1 MDNWKGMHG
10 DLDST
15 VLENAAELAS
25 FMDIEYGLEFKVGKA
40 VLTLK
45 QILQLKVGDRIKI
58 DRRTSENALLTIEDT
73 VIGEAEVFPTKSGSG
88 VRIIEIAQ

>member
-1 MDNWKGMHG
+1 MDNWVGIQS

-15 VLENAAELAS
+15 VLENAAELAA
-25 FMDIEYGLEFKVGKA
+25 FMDIEYGLEVRIGEA

-45 QILQLKVGDRIKI
+45 EILQLKLGDTIKI
-58 DRRTSENALLTIEDT
+58 NRRSSENALLSIENT